1 MMFFLYFCA
10 IKTKK
15 NEISQKIL
23 YRFPSSIGYGFL
35 QLQKVGY
42 GQCGIVGRHHFDSLI
57 A

>member
-23 YRFPSSIGYGFL
+23 YWFSTSIGYGFL
-35 QLQKVGY
+35 QLQKVGIR
-42 GQCGIVGRHHFDSLI
+42 QCELD
-57 A
+57 

>member
-35 QLQKVGY
+35 QLQKVCY
-42 GQCGIVGRHHFDSLI
+42 GQCDIVGRTILDSRF